1 VHARARVAAGAR
13 PVDDQIRR
21 RAHVLPFLSRPSPTR
36 APERPGGTAKGDAHG
51 TEASTRER
59 ARERLHHLSIT
70 AEFRMGVHEDE
81 PVSRRRRGRERRVV
95 GDDAL
100 YARPVARSREVR
112 ALAKHDEGESD
123 AARGTAANEEIDKY
137 NTREDARDRACE

>member
-1 VHARARVAAGAR
+1 
-13 PVDDQIRR
+13 
-21 RAHVLPFLSRPSPTR
+21 
-36 APERPGGTAKGDAHG
+36 
-51 TEASTRER
+51 
-59 ARERLHHLSIT
+59 
-70 AEFRMGVHEDE
+70 MGVHEDE